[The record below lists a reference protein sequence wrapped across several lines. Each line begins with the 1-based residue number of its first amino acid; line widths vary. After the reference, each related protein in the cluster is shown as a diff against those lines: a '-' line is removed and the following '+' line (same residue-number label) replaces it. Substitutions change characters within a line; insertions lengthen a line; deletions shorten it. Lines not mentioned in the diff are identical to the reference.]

1 MFTIYSWWRIVDSGQ
16 GRWGYFCKL
25 ATWRFVSRW
34 LQMCSISVRYKIQK
48 AKNQNPVAAKI
59 ISTKRREIIEREIT
73 AKLVSKVQN
82 RNSGCYLKWRNLIS
96 LRPQLLEWM
105 HHALGNVFART
116 TSLAAIIACLAAI
129 IAVSESDTPVNQ
141 MTGYH
146 NIQGG

>member
-1 MFTIYSWWRIVDSGQ
+1 M
-16 GRWGYFCKL
+16 
-25 ATWRFVSRW
+25 
-34 LQMCSISVRYKIQK
+34 
-48 AKNQNPVAAKI
+48 AAKI

-96 LRPQLLEWM
+96 LRPQLL

-129 IAVSESDTPVNQ
+129 IAVSESDTPVSQ